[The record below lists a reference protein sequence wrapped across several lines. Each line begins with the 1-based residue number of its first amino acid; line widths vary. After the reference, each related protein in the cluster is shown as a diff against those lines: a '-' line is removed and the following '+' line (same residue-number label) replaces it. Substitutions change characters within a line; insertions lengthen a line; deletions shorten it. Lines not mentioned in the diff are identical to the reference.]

1 MNFECKSKV
10 LATKVDKRNGFS
22 LVFLRDSRHDK
33 KADKWI
39 SSPYPNV
46 HFAGKA
52 HTKIDSLIGAIDEAD
67 KFPDGNSK
75 GVYIFPKDTS
85 FTNEVYE
92 KEDGTKIYPKQITV
106 WDWEFAGTSSSNDDN
121 SQETVEPSSGDLPF

>member
-39 SSPYPNV
+39 PSPYTNV
-46 HFAGKA
+46 HFASGA
-52 HTKIDSLIGAIDEAD
+52 HAKIDELISAIDAAD
-67 KFPDGNSK
+67 KFSDGNSK
-75 GVYIFPKDTS
+75 GVYIRPGNCTL
-85 FTNEVYE
+85 TNEVYE
-92 KEDGTKIYPKQITV
+92 KEDGVKIYPKQFHLR
-106 WDWEFAGTSSSNDDN
+106 DF
-121 SQETVEPSSGDLPF
+121 